1 MKRTATYLAS
11 AALGTAVMVAS
22 GSAWAQ
28 MGAAPGEM
36 GNYCATPV
44 KTCMLRHPYGV
55 GYGCECRV
63 PGGHAQGT
71 VASTYGYSPSN
82 YAYGNPFGWLTA
94 PVGAAASVPVAAAG
108 AATAPLTSN
117 PYGYPYNYYSY
128 NYGYSYGNP
137 FGWPTA
143 PIGAAAAAPV
153 AAAQTAAAV
162 PAAVAGAATAP
173 LMTGRSAAEIGRS
186 CSTPKK
192 TCELREASYV
202 GVGCSCH
209 VPGGRA
215 RGSVTP

>member
-11 AALGTAVMVAS
+11 AALGTALLVAS

-28 MGAAPGEM
+28 MGAPAGEM

-44 KTCMLRHPYGV
+44 KTCMLRHAYGV

-71 VASTYGYSPSN
+71 VASAYGYPPS
-82 YAYGNPFGWLTA
+82 A
-94 PVGAAASVPVAAAG
+94 
-108 AATAPLTSN
+108 
-117 PYGYPYNYYSY
+117 YGYPYN
-128 NYGYSYGNP
+128 YSYGNP
-137 FGWPTA
+137 FGWLTA

-153 AAAQTAAAV
+153 AAAQTVAAV
-162 PAAVAGAATAP
+162 PAAAAGAATAP
-173 LMTGRSAAEIGRS
+173 LMAGRSAAEIGHS
-186 CSTPKK
+186 CTTPKK

-209 VPGGRA
+209 VPGGRE